1 MKVQLISVSD
11 TATVKQFLTS
21 KGLPYKKGVAYYQL
35 TKKELIQDA
44 KSILVRRKSDNQ
56 FLIGECIRGILG
68 IPAETAAFTLNLS
81 EIADFDVFVQSTSP
95 VRKLLAGTQMVYD
108 VGDGEGQTVLEFS
121 GDIPAISEE
130 MLVSAAAEE
139 ISMPSGFDIPIEVV
153 VSFDTTGSMYP
164 CLTQVRSHIRTMI
177 RDLFYGIPDIRMAVI
192 AQGDYGDVYET
203 KHTGLSNNQDELCR
217 FVETVSSTAGCDYE
231 ECYELVL
238 REAHTKINW
247 NPTARKVLIMI
258 GDAIPHAAN
267 SHRNR
272 DKIDWRKE
280 AHELVRQ
287 GVNVYSV
294 QALNSTGAANAF
306 WKPLAHET
314 GGIHL
319 NLNQFS
325 HAKDY
330 IMAICYHNQS
340 QMQLQTFRN
349 QVQTEG
355 RMNRSLHTMFATL
368 MRDSTAFG
376 GEDEGLEAVSPS
388 RFQVLEVGPEKI
400 SIKQF
405 ALNNGLTFKV
415 GRGFYEFTKPEVI
428 SDKKE
433 VVLMSK
439 RSGDMYTGDE
449 ACRLIGTGGSARV
462 RPADLERWRVFVQST
477 SANRVLIPHTG
488 FLYEV
493 EYV

>member
-1 MKVQLISVSD
+1 MKVRLIPVTETS
-11 TATVKQFLTS
+11 TVKQFLNS
-21 KGLPYKKGVAYYQL
+21 KGLPYKKGSIFYQL

-56 FLIGECIRGILG
+56 FLIGEGLRGILG
-68 IPAETAAFTLNLS
+68 IPTETVAFTLNLT

-95 VRKLLAGTQMVYD
+95 VRKLLADTYMVYD
-108 VGDGEGQTVLEFS
+108 VGDGEGQAVLELTGS
-121 GDIPAISEE
+121 IPTDSETNDFAVE
-130 MLVSAAAEE
+130 SVST
-139 ISMPSGFDIPIEVV
+139 GFDGPIEVV

-164 CLTQVRSHIRTMI
+164 CLTQVRTHVRTMI
-177 RDLFYGIPDIRMAVI
+177 RDLFAGIPDIRMGII

-203 KHTGLSNNQDELCR
+203 KHTGLSNNQDDLCR
-217 FVETVSSTAGCDYE
+217 FVETVSSTCGGDYE

-238 REAHTKINW
+238 REAYTKIKW
-247 NPTARKVLIMI
+247 SVGARKVLIMI
-258 GDAIPHAAN
+258 GDAIPHAPT
-267 SHRNR
+267 SYRNR

-280 AHELVRQ
+280 AQELVRH

-294 QALNSTGAANAF
+294 QALNSRHADTTF
-306 WKPLAHET
+306 WKPLAQET

-319 NLNQFS
+319 TLNQFS

-330 IMAICYHNQS
+330 IMAICYHSQS
-340 QMQLQTFRN
+340 QMQLQNFRE

-355 RMNRSLHTMFATL
+355 RMNRSLHAMFSAL
-368 MRDSTAFG
+368 LRDSTAFG
-376 GEDEGLEAVSPS
+376 GEDEGLEPVTPS
-388 RFQVLEVGPEKI
+388 RFQVLEVGTEKI

-405 ALNNGLTFKV
+405 AQDNGLTFKV
-415 GRGFYEFTKPEVI
+415 GRGFYEFTKPEII

-439 RSGDMYTGDE
+439 RTGDMFTGDE
-449 ACRLIGTGGSARV
+449 AARRVGAGGTGRIKPS
-462 RPADLERWRVFVQST
+462 DLERWRVFVQST
-477 SANRVLIPHTG
+477 SVNRVLVPHTG

-493 EYV
+493 DHV